1 MQLSESDRKQII
13 AAIREIPDFPI
24 KGVVFKD
31 ITTLL
36 ADKDAFHLL
45 MQHLYNRYKTYGL
58 NFVAGIDARGFIFGA
73 ALAQMLGTG
82 FVPIRKKGKLPHET
96 HAEQYA
102 LEYGFD
108 ELEIHVDA
116 FDGVKDPKVLLVDDL
131 LATGGTALAAA
142 NLVKKSGGNCVE
154 ACFILGLEFL
164 EGKSQ
169 LESVTDVYTVI
180 GIN

>member
-1 MQLSESDRKQII
+1 MQMSESDRKQII
-13 AAIREIPDFPI
+13 DAIREIPDFPI
-24 KGVVFKD
+24 EGVVFKD

-58 NFVAGIDARGFIFGA
+58 DFVAAIDARGFIFGA
-73 ALAQMLGTG
+73 ALAQMLGVG
-82 FVPIRKKGKLPHET
+82 FVPIRKKGKLPHTT
-96 HAEQYA
+96 HSEKYA

-116 FDGVKDPKVLLVDDL
+116 FDGVTDPKVLLVDDL
-131 LATGGTALAAA
+131 LATGGTAYAAA

-154 ACFILGLEFL
+154 AWKVAARNRHRRLHCIR
-164 EGKSQ
+164 
-169 LESVTDVYTVI
+169 
-180 GIN
+180 N